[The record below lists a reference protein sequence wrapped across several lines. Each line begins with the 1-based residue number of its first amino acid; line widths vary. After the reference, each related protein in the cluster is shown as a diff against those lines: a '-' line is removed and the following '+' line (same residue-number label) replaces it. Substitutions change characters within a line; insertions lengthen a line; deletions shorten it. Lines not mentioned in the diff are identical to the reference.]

1 MSLPRGRLHAPP
13 KRKSRRAS
21 SLVPAAA
28 LCLAC
33 LMCVLV
39 AIRAFAEMGSSTH
52 TLEEAAGFRPHRDAR
67 LLEHIDGEITNAQAG
82 RPAAIWAKMNSLVD
96 PLIIDALYRASQAG
110 VEIDLIIR
118 GICCL
123 RPGVPGLSDNIRV
136 KSIIGRFLE
145 HGGGSG
151 DAGGAEASRV
161 SPDIV

>member
-1 MSLPRGRLHAPP
+1 MSLPRGRLHTPP

-67 LLEHIDGEITNAQAG
+67 LLEHIEQRYIPSGVKDLT
-82 RPAAIWAKMNSLVD
+82 
-96 PLIIDALYRASQAG
+96 DALQQMHRRLGSDMADLGIAHAIPSVRQKARLLREFTGFSDFCEHMQRHSVPRRAWPL
-110 VEIDLIIR
+110 VFKTVRD
-118 GICCL
+118 
-123 RPGVPGLSDNIRV
+123 SDVR
-136 KSIIGRFLE
+136 SWARCM
-145 HGGGSG
+145 
-151 DAGGAEASRV
+151 D
-161 SPDIV
+161 